1 MKFRVWFRAIRLP
14 FFTATLA
21 PIVFGTVFA
30 YYWEHRFNGWRFLL
44 VIIGTLLVQGGLN
57 LANDYFDN
65 LSGNDE
71 LTKPT
76 PVSGGS
82 RVIQEGLLKPET
94 MILVSIIC
102 FLGATLIGLYLNFT
116 LKGNFIL
123 IFGIIGMILA
133 FFYSAP
139 PLKIGY
145 RSGLGELSCAIG
157 IGPIIILGAYY
168 VQTQNFSLPALL
180 VSLPLGILIGLVLLI
195 NEFPDYEA
203 DQQVHKNTLV
213 VTCGPQKAAFIIV
226 GFLAIAYIITVML
239 ILMEILPK
247 IALFVLITTPL
258 AYFIARKV
266 LAHYGDI
273 KKLLPANI
281 AMIRLHLLFS
291 IMLIITLL
299 IQ

>member
-168 VQTQNFSLPALL
+168 VQTETFSLPALL

-226 GFLAIAYIITVML
+226 GFLAIAYIITIML
-239 ILMEILPK
+239 ILMEMLPK

>member
-239 ILMEILPK
+239 ILMEMLPK